1 MEEFTAKVTAVIHHH
16 DIGYYGN
23 QDCITTSILK
33 KHPEMLENHKK
44 AAAQNKSKSL
54 CCIYRTF

>member
-23 QDCITTSILK
+23 QDCMTTSIK
-33 KHPEMLENHKK
+33 KTKNPEMLENHKK
-44 AAAQNKSKSL
+44 AAAQKKIKKPVL
-54 CCIYRTF
+54 YL